1 VQSFNNRVES
11 FLNKLKDI
19 TTFIFDVD
27 GVLTDGSVFVTE
39 SGEQFKTFNI
49 KDGYAL
55 QLAAKCGY
63 NVCAISGSR
72 SKIAI
77 HRLNN
82 WGVADVYVGAH
93 KKSDNFRSYLESKHV
108 GPLSVMYMGDDITDL
123 EAMKL
128 AGLAVCP
135 ADAAEEIKAISQ
147 YISPCPG
154 GKGAVRD
161 VIEKVLKV
169 QGKWMNDQAYSW

>member
-1 VQSFNNRVES
+1 VES

-19 TTFIFDVD
+19 STFIFDVD
-27 GVLTDGSVFVTE
+27 GVLTDGSVYVTE
-39 SGEQFKTFNI
+39 SGEQFRQFNI

-55 QLAAKCGY
+55 QLAVKCGY

-72 SKIAI
+72 SKISI
-77 HRLNN
+77 YRLNSL
-82 WGVADVYVGAH
+82 GVKDVYVGAH
-93 KKSDNFRSYLESKHV
+93 TKSDNFRLYLEEKHV
-108 GPLSVMYMGDDITDL
+108 GPSSVLYMGDDITDL

-161 VIEKVLKV
+161 IIEKVLKV
-169 QGKWMNDQAYSW
+169 QGKWMSKQAYSW

>member
-1 VQSFNNRVES
+1 MES

-19 TTFIFDVD
+19 STFIFDVD
-27 GVLTDGSVFVTE
+27 GVLTDGSVYVTE
-39 SGEQFKTFNI
+39 SGEQFRQFNI

-55 QLAAKCGY
+55 QLAVKCGY

-77 HRLNN
+77 YRLNSL
-82 WGVADVYVGAH
+82 GVKDVIVGAH
-93 KKSDNFRSYLESKHV
+93 TKADNFRIYLEEKRV
-108 GPLSVMYMGDDITDL
+108 GTTSVLYMGDDITDL
-123 EAMKL
+123 AAMKQ

-147 YISPCPG
+147 YISPCSG

-169 QGKWMNDQAYSW
+169 QGKWMSEQAYSW